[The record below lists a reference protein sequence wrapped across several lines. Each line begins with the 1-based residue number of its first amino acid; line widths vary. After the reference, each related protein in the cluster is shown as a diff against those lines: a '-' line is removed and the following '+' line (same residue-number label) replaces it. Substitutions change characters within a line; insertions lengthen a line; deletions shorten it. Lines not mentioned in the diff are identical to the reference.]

1 MARCL
6 TWKAAQKDGLRFT
19 TLNNRKAIMKIKKL
33 TLIIALTA
41 ICAQNIYSQEIPQ
54 NSTQTQ
60 TQVQTSPAAQTQDL
74 EIYQDVSTVFQKPA
88 KQDLPLIQE
97 NSNSSMP
104 PLDNKIMEAISLALE
119 KSKGDKKTF
128 ETIMQANESYKNMRE
143 AFMSNNQ
150 KDAKKYFSQFMKA
163 INSVNVEPAL
173 LFFFFD
179 DFENIL
185 SKLNNLYET
194 QNLEVSDSSGS
205 LGSSAN
211 SIDLNLTDEALI
223 EKYIKTFTTGRA
235 KETIKAAIARS
246 GAYSDIVDA
255 ALKKFNLPPELK
267 YLPVIESH
275 YLVGPISRAGAAGL
289 WQIMPSRGR
298 ALGLQVNYWVDE
310 RFDPE
315 KATEAAALYLKQLY
329 LMLND
334 WHLVLAAYNRGE
346 YGLVRDMKYSNASD
360 ITEMVKR
367 NAIPRET
374 QNYVPQFIAI
384 VRIMKDPQKY
394 GFDDVKY
401 QEPIKY
407 DKVKMDKIIDLKI
420 AAECAQTTQ
429 EEIKRLNPSLKT
441 WRTPHGYPNF
451 ELKIPYGTKQ
461 IFLENIA
468 AVKDLNPSTGFI
480 KYKVQKGDYLGKI
493 AGMFKTTENAISN
506 DNPIIKKS
514 KYLQPGMVL
523 TIRPGKGYFD
533 D

>member
-1 MARCL
+1 
-6 TWKAAQKDGLRFT
+6 
-19 TLNNRKAIMKIKKL
+19 MKIKKL
-33 TLIIALTA
+33 TFIIALIT
-41 ICAQNIYSQEIPQ
+41 ICAQNVCSQEIPQ

-60 TQVQTSPAAQTQDL
+60 NQSPPAAQSQELDASRD
-74 EIYQDVSTVFQKPA
+74 IAPIFQKPA
-88 KQDLPLIQE
+88 KQDLPLIQDYSN
-97 NSNSSMP
+97 NSTTS
-104 PLDNKIMEAISLALE
+104 LDDNTIDAIVSAFR
-119 KSKGDKKTF
+119 KTKDDKKTF
-128 ETIMQANESYKNMRE
+128 EAIMLANESYKNMRQ

-150 KDAKKYFSQFMKA
+150 SDAKKYFSQFMKS
-163 INSVNVEPAL
+163 INSVNTEPAL

-179 DFENIL
+179 DFEKIL
-185 SKLNNLYET
+185 SKLNNLYEAK
-194 QNLEVSDSSGS
+194 NSAPSSKPSDSN
-205 LGSSAN
+205 AAAF
-211 SIDLNLTDEALI
+211 SINLNLADEALI
-223 EKYIKTFTTGRA
+223 EKYIKIFTTGRA

-246 GAYSDIVDA
+246 GAYSEIVDA
-255 ALKKFNLPPELK
+255 ALKKFNLPQELK

-275 YLVGPISRAGAAGL
+275 YLAGPVSRAGAAGL

-310 RFDPE
+310 RFDPK
-315 KATEAAALYLKQLY
+315 KATEAAALYLKQLF

-374 QNYVPQFIAI
+374 QNYVPQFLAI

-394 GFDDVKY
+394 GFDDIQY

-407 DKVKMDKIIDLKI
+407 DTVKMDKIIDLKI

-441 WRTPHGYPNF
+441 WRTPHGYSNF

-480 KYKVQKGDYLGKI
+480 KYTVQKGDYLGKI
-493 AGMFKTTENAISN
+493 AGMFKTTESAILN
-506 DNPIIKKS
+506 DNPMLQKS
-514 KYLQPGMVL
+514 KYLQPGAVL

>member
-1 MARCL
+1 
-6 TWKAAQKDGLRFT
+6 
-19 TLNNRKAIMKIKKL
+19 MKITKL
-33 TLIIALTA
+33 TLLIALTT
-41 ICAQNIYSQEIPQ
+41 ICAPNLFSQDMPQ
-54 NSTQTQ
+54 SSTQAQTQIQTQ
-60 TQVQTSPAAQTQDL
+60 TQDL
-74 EIYQDVSTVFQKPA
+74 DVYEDISTVFQKPA
-88 KQDLPLIQE
+88 KKDLPFIQE
-97 NSNSSMP
+97 NSNGSMP
-104 PLDNKIMEAISLALE
+104 PLDDNIVEALSLAFE
-119 KSKGDKKTF
+119 KTKGDKKTL
-128 ETIMQANESYKNMRE
+128 ETIMQANESYKNMRQ
-143 AFMSNNQ
+143 AFLNNNQ

-163 INSVNVEPAL
+163 LNSVNTEPAL

-179 DFENIL
+179 DFENII
-185 SKLNNLYET
+185 SKLNNLYGT
-194 QNLEVSDSSGS
+194 KDFAADLDTSSSSSEGGS
-205 LGSSAN
+205 RN
-211 SIDLNLTDEALI
+211 SIDLNLADEALI
-223 EKYIKTFTTGRA
+223 ERYIKTFTTGKAR
-235 KETIKAAIARS
+235 ESIKAAIARS

-267 YLPVIESH
+267 YLPVIESL

-298 ALGLQVNYWVDE
+298 ALGLKINYWVDE

-374 QNYVPQFIAI
+374 QNYVPQFIAV
-384 VRIMKDPQKY
+384 VRIMKDPKKY
-394 GFDDVKY
+394 GFDDIVY
-401 QEPIKY
+401 RDPIKY
-407 DKVKMDKIIDLKI
+407 DKVKTDKIIDLKI
-420 AAECAQTTQ
+420 AAECAQTT
-429 EEIKRLNPSLKT
+429 EAEIKQLNPSLKT

-451 ELKIPYGTKQ
+451 ELKIPYGTKEK
-461 IFLENIA
+461 FLENLA
-468 AVKDLNPSTGFI
+468 TVKDLNPSTGFI